1 MASVNKMLNS
11 SSYPPFK
18 FGILSYVNNVQ
29 ALTENS
35 NYLPAVTDNDY
46 EVFKILQQKAQ
57 DGQLIE
63 MNRTECI
70 EAYLADPQILY
81 RNLVVVSENATSTS
95 SVVWMED
102 SSPFYYPTKWICR
115 YRGAV
120 NSWQGSKS
128 DLDCDPRE

>member
-1 MASVNKMLNS
+1 MLNS

-95 SVVWMED
+95 SVV
-102 SSPFYYPTKWICR
+102 
-115 YRGAV
+115 
-120 NSWQGSKS
+120 
-128 DLDCDPRE
+128 